1 MGNEQLFFIR
11 FPLALSYTAQAPRRW
26 PQHLHAIEVK
36 PGIGLFEDDQGEG
49 RAHSPLK
56 GVGLVHGS
64 RKQGG

>member
-1 MGNEQLFFIR
+1 MGNGQLFFHR
-11 FPLALSYTAQAPRRW
+11 FPPALSYRAQAPRRW
-26 PQHLHAIEVK
+26 PQHLYAIEVK
-36 PGIGLFEDDQGEG
+36 PGLEFFEDDQGEG